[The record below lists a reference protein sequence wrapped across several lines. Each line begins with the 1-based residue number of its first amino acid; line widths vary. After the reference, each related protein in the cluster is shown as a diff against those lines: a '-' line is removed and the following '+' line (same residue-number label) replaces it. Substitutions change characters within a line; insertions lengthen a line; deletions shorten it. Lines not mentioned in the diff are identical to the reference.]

1 MGEMSGYIYES
12 PDVFEEDKP
21 RMDTDGDMYANVAVN
36 RRHTV
41 QDPPSVQKAGP
52 FKLAVGCLV
61 LLCVVLL
68 TVIIGLCVK
77 FDTERDELQIQLCN
91 LENVFKRYA
100 VNVTLDRDTAYP
112 QLILSAD
119 GKQVR
124 YKNKR
129 RNITDNPNR
138 FGTFYSVLATHGFSS
153 GRFYYEVQVSGKTEW
168 SLGVARESINRKE
181 RVTLSPQKGYWTI
194 CQTYNDYKARD
205 DAYVV
210 LSLKEKP
217 ERVGVFVDY
226 EAGLVSFYD
235 VDRWNHIYSF
245 RGPSFNEIIYPL
257 LNPGGSNEGDN
268 VSPLIIMTPVLCAK

>member
-41 QDPPSVQKAGP
+41 QDPPSVQKA
-52 FKLAVGCLV
+52 
-61 LLCVVLL
+61 
-68 TVIIGLCVK
+68 
-77 FDTERDELQIQLCN
+77 
-91 LENVFKRYA
+91 ENVFKRYA

-138 FGTFYSVLATHGFSS
+138 FGPFYSALATHGFSS

-194 CQTYNDYKARD
+194 CQKYNDYKARD